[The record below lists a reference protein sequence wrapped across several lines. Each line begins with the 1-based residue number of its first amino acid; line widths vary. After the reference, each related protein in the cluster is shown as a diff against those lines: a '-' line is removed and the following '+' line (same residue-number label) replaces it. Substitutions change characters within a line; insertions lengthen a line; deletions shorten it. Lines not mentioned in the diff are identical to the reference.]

1 MNPQELVNDVKDIK
15 NTLDKIEKRGV
26 PATAKQLEAIN
37 SRPIELDSKSFANYV
52 KDDLKDVLPNTEAVR
67 RLLDDFIDQFHIEVE
82 GSIKQ
87 ISGSVSHIPR
97 KIAVTGD
104 VYGFTTLK
112 AALVYG
118 AVLIATFFGCWLICT
133 HYRDQAQ
140 ETVIYQQA
148 QEVIKERDYYYDQ
161 IQLYKHSNPTYSK
174 LFPDYTGQ
182 RYK

>member
-15 NTLDKIEKRGV
+15 TTLDKIEKRGV
-26 PATAKQLEAIN
+26 PATAKQLEAIS
-37 SRPIELDSKSFANYV
+37 SRPIELDSKSFASYV
-52 KDDLKDVLPNTEAVR
+52 KDDLKDVLPDTEAVR
-67 RLLDDFIDQFHIEVE
+67 KLLDNFVEQFHTEVE
-82 GSIKQ
+82 ESIKQ
-87 ISGSVSHIPR
+87 INGSVSHIPR

-112 AALVYG
+112 AALIYG
-118 AVLIATFFGCWLICT
+118 TVLVTTFFGSWLICT

-148 QEVIKERDYYYDQ
+148 QEVIKERDYYYNQ
-161 IQLYKHSNPTYSK
+161 IQLYKNSNPTYSR
-174 LFPDYTGQ
+174 LFPEYTGQ